1 MDATMINSDAPC
13 APSKTTLTSNCAD
26 DAEKPMSNVASATD
40 VAAVAVAKVDSDG
53 VRADAPSPKR
63 ARIEPEVDNVVN
75 VSHSNL
81 PQSANEGKK
90 LVVSFQGTIGAG
102 KTTQLTA
109 LREFYKNDPSVM
121 FVDEPLD
128 EWQEYRLL
136 EFMYNGLEANKDA
149 QPLGDNA
156 LDPCSFQT
164 VALATRVARLH
175 QALSSPKVQVVICER
190 SPEADKYVFAE
201 ATLKTTAQ
209 RNAYKLVYDKVLS
222 MLPPFVNH
230 HFLLKLDPASA
241 KLRICKRARPEE
253 QSISL
258 EYLAMLDK
266 GHKSLIESVPEHHT
280 TFDAGMDRDELSK
293 TILVRIEALKAE

>member
-1 MDATMINSDAPC
+1 MDATMTNSDAPC
-13 APSKTTLTSNCAD
+13 APSKTTLTTDCAD

-40 VAAVAVAKVDSDG
+40 VAAVAVVADAKVESDG
-53 VRADAPSPKR
+53 ARADAPSPKR
-63 ARIEPEVDNVVN
+63 ARIEPEVDNV
-75 VSHSNL
+75 SHSNL
-81 PQSANEGKK
+81 PQSAKEGKK
-90 LVVSFQGTIGAG
+90 LVISFQGTIGAG

-136 EFMYNGLEANKDA
+136 EFMYNGLEANENA

-175 QALSSPKVQVVICER
+175 QALSSPEVDVVICER

-241 KLRICKRARPEE
+241 KSRICKRARPEE

-258 EYLAMLDK
+258 DYLAMLDK
-266 GHKSLIESVPEHHT
+266 GHESLIESVPEHHT
-280 TFDAGMDRDELSK
+280 TFDAGMDRGELSK
-293 TILVRIEALKAE
+293 TILARIEALKAK